1 MKKQLSEKNM
11 KASVSIGEELLI
23 PYNESRVYGAFE
35 DDKGEIYILIKN
47 VKNPSKSIKLFFKEK
62 DLEYEEIKD
71 K

>member
-23 PYNESRVYGAFE
+23 PYTESRVYGAFE